1 MGPPG
6 LIDREM
12 RLGRDDQ
19 TQQLRT
25 FMTPLVQILRKDLW
39 LIRLNDL
46 GTIVIV
52 FLILERGM

>member
-12 RLGRDDQ
+12 RLGKDDQ
-19 TQQLRT
+19 TQQLRI
-25 FMTPLVQILRKDLW
+25 FMTHLVQILRKDLW
-39 LIRLNDL
+39 LILNDL
-46 GTIVIV
+46 RTIVIV